1 MLIFFSC
8 TFSQA
13 IFSGYSNVNSALTL
27 ENLEGAFY
35 AQGFSKFPDS
45 DFMALGLQAAD
56 VTNLKS
62 IATTEQTHVTTLTTA
77 IAGAGFKPVQPCTY
91 NFGFTTAAA
100 MVATAGNLENIGVSA
115 YVALPRQIRP
125 HANPSAG
132 TLEQLPWFRCLQS

>member
-100 MVATAGNLENIGVSA
+100 MVANELCRLCLTGLCLCADLRNLMFLGLDLSLTA
-115 YVALPRQIRP
+115 P
-125 HANPSAG
+125 
-132 TLEQLPWFRCLQS
+132 T